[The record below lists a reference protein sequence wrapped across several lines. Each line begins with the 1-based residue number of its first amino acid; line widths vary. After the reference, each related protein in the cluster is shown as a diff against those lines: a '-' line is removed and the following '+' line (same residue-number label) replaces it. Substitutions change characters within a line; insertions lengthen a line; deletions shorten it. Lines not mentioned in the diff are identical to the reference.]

1 MKHKKID
8 GGGVLAESVYGFTAG
23 WKLNPDALKRDI
35 SGYSF
40 DHWEGLCD
48 EMPANDLTIYAYYQA
63 VE

>member
-23 WKLNPDALKRDI
+23 QKLDPNALKRDI

-40 DHWEGLCD
+40 VRWDGMCD
-48 EMPANDLTIYAYYQA
+48 VMPASDLTIYAYYQA